1 MQTMCPSCKCVNLYG
16 GFSARDRD
24 LKGKCRQSGGC
35 STWDWK
41 LHFLQHLGAR
51 SGETWQGEASAAPG
65 SPMGRG
71 HVARGG
77 PRGQLLGIWGSHGGS
92 GTVGS
97 LPHGL
102 TEPLAAAC
110 GVGELAAAGPSCAAP
125 AFPLLF
131 IARHVRLLPQP
142 RSQLPL
148 PQPWGGGRGAT
159 PCPNRGNTLQGMGE
173 WGQFQPGLLQSP
185 LSRISP
191 LAEACSQLAAKQAP
205 SSPQN
210 PFPSCDL
217 GVLGSPHHHH
227 AKLCCPCSWDP
238 APERAASPGWR
249 SSAREESTC
258 FQAQGNWSTLS
269 FRCL

>member
-1 MQTMCPSCKCVNLYG
+1 MQAERGV
-16 GFSARDRD
+16 
-24 LKGKCRQSGGC
+24 
-35 STWDWK
+35 
-41 LHFLQHLGAR
+41 QHLGLEVAFSTAFRSAERGDLAGGGIGRSRQPYGERTCGQRGSPGSAAGDLGVTRRKWHGGVPSPWAHRAAR
-51 SGETWQGEASAAPG
+51 SCLRRGRAGCCRPQLRCPSLPTIIYSQARSAAP
-65 SPMGRG
+65 PT
-71 HVARGG
+71 
-77 PRGQLLGIWGSHGGS
+77 P
-92 GTVGS
+92 
-97 LPHGL
+97 L
-102 TEPLAAAC
+102 TAA
-110 GVGELAAAGPSCAAP
+110 AAP
-125 AFPLLF
+125 AM
-131 IARHVRLLPQP
+131 
-142 RSQLPL
+142 
-148 PQPWGGGRGAT
+148 GRWKGAT